1 MKNLTLCGQIVRVN
15 DDGFVSLTDMWKASG
30 EANKTRPKY
39 FLENEQTKAFVEA
52 LKCKGGI
59 PPLTIIKGGKT
70 AGTWAD
76 KLVAYKYAGWID
88 PDFEVGTYTVLD
100 KYFSGELTSK
110 DSWQALHDFV
120 IDERCSRKMG
130 AFHGKGLA
138 RRRSEKT
145 ELQQRHEKLLEEYQ
159 HILKLDDL

>member
-1 MKNLTLCGQIVRVN
+1 MPVSNPSIAYINNESTR
-15 DDGFVSLTDMWKASG
+15 GFIRSL
-30 EANKTRPKY
+30 EVKTGYP
-39 FLENEQTKAFVEA
+39 V
-52 LKCKGGI
+52 LK
-59 PPLTIIKGGKT
+59 TIKGGKV

-120 IDERCSRKMG
+120 IDERCFRKMG

-159 HILKLDDL
+159 HILKLNDF